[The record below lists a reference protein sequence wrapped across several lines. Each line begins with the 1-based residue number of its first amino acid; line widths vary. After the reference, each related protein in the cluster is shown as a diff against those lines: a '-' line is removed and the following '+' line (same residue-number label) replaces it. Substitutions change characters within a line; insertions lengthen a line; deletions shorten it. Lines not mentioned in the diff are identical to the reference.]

1 MRHFYVDGKSVGYDS
16 CQSFVR
22 NHKDLFENNNY
33 QKILSKAAEYLTGDD
48 REALVKVLMEVSGRD
63 LKGER
68 NVMLIEIIKSMVTQM
83 CWVLNDGEEVTLAEL
98 WMESQPNV
106 IDVSESKTIMGFTLN
121 QVFYFM
127 LNNQHF
133 HKGKLNFKWDYVHFG
148 DSLVRLVD

>member
-1 MRHFYVDGKSVGYDS
+1 MKYYYIDNRSVGYDS
-16 CQSFVR
+16 CQTFVR
-22 NHKDLFENNNY
+22 NHKDLFENKDY
-33 QKILSKAAEYLTGDD
+33 QKILTKAAEYLPGDD
-48 REALVKVLMEVSGRD
+48 REALVKAVMSASGKD

-68 NVMLIEIIKSMVTQM
+68 NAVLIEIVKTMVVSMQWT
-83 CWVLNDGEEVTLAEL
+83 LNDGEEVPLSEL
-98 WMESQPNV
+98 WLECQPNV
-106 IDVSESKTIMGFTLN
+106 ISPSKSETIMGFTLS

>member
-1 MRHFYVDGKSVGYDS
+1 VEGRSVGYDS

-22 NHKDLFENNNY
+22 NHKDLFENKDY
-33 QKILSKAAEYLTGDD
+33 QKILSRAAEYLSGDD
-48 REALVKVLMEVSGRD
+48 RETLVKVLMEASGRE

-83 CWVLNDGEEVTLAEL
+83 CWVLNDDEEVALADL
-98 WMESQPNV
+98 WLESQPNV
-106 IDVSESKTIMGFTLN
+106 ISASKSETIMGFTLN

-133 HKGKLNFKWDYVHFG
+133 HIGKLNFKWDYIHFG
-148 DSLVRLVD
+148 ESLVRLVN